1 MYLISNE
8 AFDELLNGEFC
19 QVLIAKT
26 INPDISVTE
35 LYNYQFKYDNYDSFR
50 KFYRKHLEPIIN
62 KVRYIKDDTIQ
73 GGILKGIYFNAD
85 KQ

>member
-1 MYLISNE
+1 MYIISNE

-26 INPDISVTE
+26 INPDIPLTE

-62 KVRYIKDDTIQ
+62 KVRYIKDDTMQ
-73 GGILKGIYFNAD
+73 AGVLKRLYFNNEN
-85 KQ
+85 